1 MAISYLAFLPPLLKF
16 EAELIR
22 ERTRAGLAAARAQGR
37 FGGRPR
43 KMTIETLKMAMAAM
57 ADPKSKA
64 YEVASQLEITTTT
77 IYAYVKGDGSVKE
90 LGQSLLDA
98 ANKK

>member
-1 MAISYLAFLPPLLKF
+1 
-16 EAELIR
+16 
-22 ERTRAGLAAARAQGR
+22 
-37 FGGRPR
+37 
-43 KMTIETLKMAMAAM
+43 MAAM